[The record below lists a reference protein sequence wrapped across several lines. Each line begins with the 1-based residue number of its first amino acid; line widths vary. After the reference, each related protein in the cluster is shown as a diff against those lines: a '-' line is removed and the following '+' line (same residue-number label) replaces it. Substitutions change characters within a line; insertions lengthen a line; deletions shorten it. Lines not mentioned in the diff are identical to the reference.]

1 MFVQK
6 DSNIR
11 IILPFNANIQHN
23 YTNLE
28 KLKCKPYAR
37 GMKSTE
43 VQTLDALRIRG
54 TAIIYGL
61 GYEYLLTVSTLV
73 GRGKSDTG

>member
-1 MFVQK
+1 
-6 DSNIR
+6 
-11 IILPFNANIQHN
+11 
-23 YTNLE
+23 
-28 KLKCKPYAR
+28 
-37 GMKSTE
+37 MKSTE